1 MATKRT
7 PAQVW
12 KEIVADAR
20 DDEEIERLASMSDA
34 ALDEELAAAGLDP
47 AKERAE
53 AEAVVAE
60 LEHRVAA
67 RRAKQMEAEA
77 RARSL
82 RPPSRRRP
90 LAFWLAAAA
99 VGTMAAG
106 GLVYAL
112 THPSAPPPAPHV
124 PPVPSSAPTEV
135 PPSQR
140 LIAAS
145 ELRKRAFAECAAS
158 HWDEC
163 LVRFDD
169 ARRLDPA
176 GDSAPEVQA
185 ARDEAERQLQ
195 RKH

>member
-1 MATKRT
+1 MSTKRT
-7 PAQVW
+7 PAQIR
-12 KEIVADAR
+12 KEIVEDAR
-20 DDEEIERLASMSDA
+20 DDEEIERLASLSDA
-34 ALDEELAAAGLDP
+34 ALDEELAAGGFDV

-60 LEHRVAA
+60 LERGVVA
-67 RRAKQMEAEA
+67 RRAKQMEADA
-77 RARSL
+77 RVRSL

-90 LAFWLAAAA
+90 VAFWLVAAA

-112 THPSAPPPAPHV
+112 THPGAPAPAPPTPS
-124 PPVPSSAPTEV
+124 VPSSAPTPER
-135 PPSQR
+135 PSEK

-158 HWDEC
+158 RWDEC
-163 LVRFDD
+163 LVRFDE
-169 ARRLDPA
+169 ARQLDPA
-176 GDSAPEVQA
+176 GDSAPEVKA
-185 ARDEAERQLQ
+185 ARDNAERELD

>member
-7 PAQVW
+7 PAQIW
-12 KEIVADAR
+12 KEIVDDAR
-20 DDEEIERLASMSDA
+20 DDEEIERLASLSDA

-60 LEHRVAA
+60 LERGVVA

-77 RARSL
+77 RVRSL

-99 VGTMAAG
+99 VGAMAAG

-112 THPSAPPPAPHV
+112 THPGAPPTVPPV
-124 PPVPSSAPTEV
+124 PPVPSSAPTEA
-135 PPSQR
+135 PPSPQ

-158 HWDEC
+158 RWDAC
-163 LVRFDD
+163 LARFDD

-185 ARDEAERQLQ
+185 ARDEAKRQLQ